1 MGKVEEKSNSK
12 PGTKSDHRIHEEVKQ
27 HQNSPVLAVL
37 VFYEEPRFPFP

>member
-12 PGTKSDHRIHEEVKQ
+12 PGTKSDHRIHEEVK

-37 VFYEEPRFPFP
+37 VFYEAPPFPFL